1 MRKGL
6 LDRFDIV
13 TCAILLLSYAAVWN
27 LPFGTPK
34 FGDGFF
40 HREAKTLARVIRG
53 VEPWQAFSMSRA
65 PGPVLYYAIPYLV
78 VPPGSSNDRYWQ
90 AGFLWTIGRMLGA
103 PRLIRRI

>member
-1 MRKGL
+1 MRKRI

-13 TCAILLLSYAAVWN
+13 TCAILLLSYAAVGK

-34 FGDGFF
+34 LGDGFF

-65 PGPVLYYAIPYLV
+65 PAPVLYYAIPYLA
-78 VPPGSSNDRYWQ
+78 VPPGSSDDRTLQ
-90 AGFLWTIGRMLGA
+90 VGIGWTFGWV
-103 PRLIRRI
+103 